1 MEEFIPIYPS
11 ADDKD
16 IQRIVTSKREFNEL
30 APDSDDK
37 IIDGTRRLLNSQRLF
52 QRLMTI
58 TDRMLNMFQTGTGKT
73 CAFIAFAEQYKNTG
87 AYRGVIILER
97 SNTLINEVKKQ
108 ILNNCTPAGEYSV
121 EDAFDDMETTERMRK
136 KRRNDS
142 LKSWYTFNTY
152 ETFANHLEEL
162 TDDQI
167 AQKYRKYIFIFDEA
181 HNIIPNKDKVNSSKQ
196 YKEFKRLCHNVPQ
209 SKICFVTAT
218 PMINGSIESIHL
230 MNLLLPSDNQIP
242 LKSDYRLGE
251 LEPYFRGKISFIQ
264 ALLENTKVRYM
275 GPEFI
280 FSQEIVDLHPTDP
293 RLDTGLKRKISVP
306 INMHLTKMGDLQLEQ
321 FITGKK
327 ENFRSKDKG
336 YSSLVFPVINGVT
349 STSSNYIEE
358 SGGKLKWKNFTNFLD
373 WQHRGSYVSF
383 QDWVK
388 DMNNLK
394 RISGKTA
401 EIVKIE
407 LSEPG
412 CSFIYQDMVDN
423 AGAKF
428 LLMVLCQYGFD
439 QFTENSSE
447 FIFTNASKT
456 KIRDSYQKRNRVAL
470 ITGGAYGTDNRQDA
484 IISLFN
490 SEANVNGEYIKILIG
505 SRKARDGIN
514 VFHCQRMHLFTPY
527 WHYSGMIQSINR
539 VLRIAGHNALKAYR
553 RKEALALGYVEGS
566 PEYNKHTDIEV
577 KIYRHCIDYN
587 LDENIR
593 GISDDNSDYYFMKLA
608 IEKEIPIT
616 QRMNM
621 MKACAVD
628 ALINRPRNKLS
639 LDDPFNFDKIMYL
652 PSWTEIVDPSY
663 IPFKSDPID
672 YSTYNVLY
680 INPEKIVSKIKRI
693 LLKNGNM
700 SYNEIKQ
707 EFKSSTI
714 EDIYAAIES
723 FQSEGKYVENEF
735 GEKLTLV
742 VGENGLYLQRFFH
755 LDSRF
760 IHNISIYDFPQAVVV
775 PRNIGSFFQ
784 QNVHLMMRGTYLQ
797 LLNNSSELATKDS
810 VYDLKLNYI
819 KGLNR
824 WKQIQ
829 VLEELIK
836 AKYNGSKVLEDLSK
850 FQIDVF
856 TSMYRGYLFDFT
868 SGDADVPPAWVHVMT
883 TTIEQEKSHN
893 VPAKHRDPK
902 RLKIFIPS
910 EKYIG
915 WRLPFKEEDDIYRK
929 IIKVKIEKDL
939 SKYVKFN
946 TFGTILQDGKFRLI
960 DDGSYEKDLLAPVE
974 TKCPEDKCGSS
985 AASET
990 DESMVTDDESE
1001 GEAEGPAKKE
1011 DRRMNQRGKEPK
1023 SINKKVLIKIAVAEK
1038 MYPPWKKSVKSKD
1051 ENLKYK
1057 REAIRA
1063 EHSDKYVSSLTD
1075 EEVNLYHLWDS
1086 CSNVAKFFQSEIIKK
1101 MRDDGRLYEPYILT
1115 Y

>member
-1 MEEFIPIYPS
+1 MEDFIPIYPS

-16 IQRIVTSKREFNEL
+16 IQRIVTAKREFNEL
-30 APDSDDK
+30 APDASDK
-37 IIDGTRRLLNSQRLF
+37 IIDGTRRLLNSQKLF

-58 TDRMLNMFQTGTGKT
+58 TDRMLNIYETGTGKT
-73 CAFIAFAEQYKNTG
+73 CAFIAFAERYKNTG
-87 AYRGVIILER
+87 AYTGVIILER

-108 ILNNCTPAGEYSV
+108 ILNNCTSAGEYLT

-136 KRRNDS
+136 KRRNNS
-142 LKSWYTFNTY
+142 LKNWYTFDTY
-152 ETFANHLEEL
+152 ETFSNRLEEL
-162 TDDQI
+162 TEDQI
-167 AQKYRKYIFIFDEA
+167 AQKYKKMIFIFDEV
-181 HNIIPNKDKVNSSKQ
+181 HNIIPNKDKVDSAKQ

-242 LKSDYRLGE
+242 LKNDYRLSE
-251 LEPYFRGKISFIQ
+251 LEPYFRGKIAYIKT
-264 ALLENTKVRYM
+264 LLENTRVKYM
-275 GPEFI
+275 GTEFI
-280 FSQEIVDLHPTDP
+280 FSQDIVDLHPTNP
-293 RLDTGLKRKISVP
+293 KLDTGLKRKISIP
-306 INMHLTKMGDLQLEQ
+306 INMYLTKMGDLQLEQ
-321 FITGKK
+321 YVTGKG

-336 YSSLVFPVINGVT
+336 YSSLVFPIINGVASR
-349 STSSNYIEE
+349 STDYIEE

-373 WQHRGSYVSF
+373 WRHRGNHISF

-388 DMNNLK
+388 DINNLK

-401 EIVKIE
+401 EIVNIE
-407 LSEPG
+407 TSELG

-428 LLMVLCQYGFD
+428 LIMVLTLYGFE

-456 KIRDSYQKRNRVAL
+456 KIRDSYQKRPRVAL

-484 IISLFN
+484 ILSLFN

-527 WHYSGMIQSINR
+527 WHYSGMVQAINR

-553 RKEALALGYVEGS
+553 KREALALGYMEGS
-566 PEYNKHTDIEV
+566 SEYNKHINIEV

-593 GISDDNSDYYFMKLA
+593 GVSDDNSDYYFMKLA

-621 MKACAVD
+621 MKSCAVD
-628 ALINRPRNKLS
+628 AIINRPRNKLN
-639 LDDPFNFDKIMYL
+639 LDDPFNFDKLLYI
-652 PSWTEIVDPSY
+652 PSWTEIKDPTY

-693 LLKNGNM
+693 LLRNGSM
-700 SYNEIKQ
+700 SYDEIKK
-707 EFKSSTI
+707 EFRSSTT

-723 FQSEGKYVENEF
+723 FRSQGKYIENEF
-735 GEKLTLV
+735 GEKLTLEI
-742 VGENGLYLQRFFH
+742 GENGLYLQRFSH
-755 LDSRF
+755 PSDPRF
-760 IHNISIYDFPQAVVV
+760 IHNISIYDFPQVVVV

-784 QNVHLMMRGTYLQ
+784 QNVHLMMRNTYLQ
-797 LLNNSSELATKDS
+797 LIHNSAELTTKDS
-810 VYDLKLNYI
+810 VYDIKLEYI
-819 KGLNR
+819 KSLNR

-829 VLEELIK
+829 ILEELIK
-836 AKYNGSKVLEDLSK
+836 ARYNGSKTLEDLSK

-856 TSMYRGYLFDFT
+856 TSMYRGYIFDFT
-868 SGDADVPPAWVHVMT
+868 KDTTSPPAWIHIMT

-915 WRLPFKEEDDIYRK
+915 WRLPFDEENDIYRK
-929 IIKVKIEKDL
+929 LIKAKIEKDL
-939 SKYVKFN
+939 SKFDKFK

-960 DDGSYEKDLLAPVE
+960 DDGSYDKDILAPVE
-974 TKCPEDKCGSS
+974 TKCSKDKCE
-985 AASET
+985 AASDEELSDEDET
-990 DESMVTDDESE
+990 IEV
-1001 GEAEGPAKKE
+1001 KKE

-1023 SINKKVLIKIAVAEK
+1023 SINKKILIKIAVAEK

-1051 ENLKYK
+1051 ENIKYK